1 MKVLLLNGSHHQN
14 GNTALALEEAAK
26 ALEAEGVETELF
38 QIGAGAIQ
46 DCIDCGK
53 CTEKGCIFTGDPVNA
68 FIAKAKEADG
78 FIFGTPVYY
87 AHPTGRVLSFLDRVF
102 HAASGI
108 FRLKPGASIAV
119 ARRAGTTASVDVMNK
134 YFTIAEMPVVSS
146 TYWNVGHGLVAGDI
160 LKDAEGLQTMRNL
173 GKNMAYLLKCLE
185 AGKKAGIELPGTK
198 REVWTHFIR

>member
-78 FIFGTPVYY
+78 FIFGTPTMPILRG
-87 AHPTGRVLSFLDRVF
+87 ASCPFWTASFMPQ
-102 HAASGI
+102 AAS
-108 FRLKPGASIAV
+108 FA
-119 ARRAGTTASVDVMNK
+119 
-134 YFTIAEMPVVSS
+134 
-146 TYWNVGHGLVAGDI
+146 
-160 LKDAEGLQTMRNL
+160 
-173 GKNMAYLLKCLE
+173 
-185 AGKKAGIELPGTK
+185 
-198 REVWTHFIR
+198 